1 MLLQFAAENFLS
13 FHEET
18 LFSMLAPEGADTG
31 AVEVAGHPGLR
42 VMRVAALY
50 GANAS
55 GKSNLVAAMRAG
67 SELVAR
73 GVAAN
78 ERLPSRPFKLAAD
91 SRAKPSRLQ
100 FDFVVDATKYS
111 YTIEFTAEAVRAEAL
126 YRVRAGAH
134 EEVVFEREAPENDGE
149 HKVTLG
155 EALRTGDEN
164 DQFVRFVAR
173 GTRVNQPMLTEL
185 AQRNVEAVLQ
195 AWRWFG
201 AGVQTVAPMQPFH
214 GLRRSLRRDADLREF
229 CSRRLAT
236 MGTGVDRVEV
246 RERPPS
252 WIEKLQFN
260 SMQGFARVERESEPS
275 RLDDLLESMTDHELE
290 AIEGRVVAQE
300 LVLHHESAGASTEF
314 GLDEESDG
322 TQRLLH
328 LLPVLYYATRGD
340 RTVIVDELDR
350 SLHTALTRRYVED
363 FNAAALHGGV
373 RSQLIFTT
381 HDTNL
386 LNGRLVPPASIWFV
400 EKDPRGATRLHS
412 LAEYRDEQLTTL
424 LDHLEDGY
432 LQGRFG
438 AIPFLAPRDELYWA
452 VEASGA
458 PT

>member
-31 AVEVAGHPGLR
+31 AVEVTGHPGLR

-67 SELVAR
+67 SELIAR

-91 SRAKPSRLQ
+91 SRAKPSHLQ

-111 YTIEFTAEAVRAEAL
+111 YTIEFTAESVRAEAL

-149 HKVTLG
+149 HKVLLG
-155 EALRTGDEN
+155 DALRTGDEN

-173 GTRVNQPMLTEL
+173 GTRVNQPMLTEF
-185 AQRNVEAVLQ
+185 AQRNVEAVLH

-201 AGVQTVAPMQPFH
+201 EGVQTVAPTQPFRD
-214 GLRRSLRRDADLREF
+214 LRRRIHREADLRDF
-229 CSRRLAT
+229 CSQRLAQ
-236 MGTGVDRVEV
+236 MGTGVGRIEV
-246 RERPPS
+246 RTRPAS
-252 WIEKLQFN
+252 VLEKLTPN
-260 SMQGFARVERESEPS
+260 PLYTPHDTRLRASS
-275 RLDDLLESMTDHELE
+275 RLDDALESVRQLE
-290 AIEGRVVAQE
+290 FGFIDDQIVAQE
-300 LVLHHESAGASTEF
+300 LILHHESDGGSTEF

-363 FNAAALHGGV
+363 FNAAAQHGGV

-412 LAEYRDEQLTTL
+412 LAEYRAEQLTTL

-452 VEASGA
+452 ADVSGA
-458 PT
+458 PK